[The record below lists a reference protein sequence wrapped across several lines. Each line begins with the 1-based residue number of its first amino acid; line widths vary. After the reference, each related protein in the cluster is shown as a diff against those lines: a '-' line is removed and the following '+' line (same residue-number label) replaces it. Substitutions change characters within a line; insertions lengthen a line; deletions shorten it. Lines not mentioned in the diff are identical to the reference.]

1 MVKTNSD
8 ADRDTIQQRGVAV
21 GDYDLINYNHAYEG
35 MSGYNGYPV
44 VFGESKTWEAQ
55 GTKDG
60 DKYYIYTSNANKFN
74 ITQIKISSSLFYT
87 YIKRNG
93 ELTSGN
99 KDTPSFNLKVTGLD
113 YDKFYLA
120 YYYLKSADVEV
131 ADVYVAI
138 NAQYHDYCELF
149 EKWFGKG
156 NFDDMIFES
165 AINFWFDD
173 VDFGEDKLW
182 KYFNELK

>member
-1 MVKTNSD
+1 M
-8 ADRDTIQQRGVAV
+8 
-21 GDYDLINYNHAYEG
+21 
-35 MSGYNGYPV
+35 
-44 VFGESKTWEAQ
+44 EAQ

-99 KDTPSFNLKVTGLD
+99 KDIPSFNLKVTGLD

-131 ADVYVAI
+131 RNVI
-138 NAQYHDYCELF
+138 NITSDGIYELPKSF
-149 EKWFGKG
+149 ASDGSLTETNSYIGLSFIKKSTKTARKGKNIFLVCNTFFTIFFLY
-156 NFDDMIFES
+156 NFVNFRASTYKKSDS
-165 AINFWFDD
+165 LLINMAAFC
-173 VDFGEDKLW
+173 
-182 KYFNELK
+182 